1 MNILVLSGTD
11 SSSWIAKEILS
22 STMVERYSWVIQSKH
37 LTQIPRQNVRTT
49 SHVMLDNSEAEKYD
63 VVISHAGAGSTF
75 WALENN
81 KQLIT
86 IVDLRRADKHQSDL
100 GTWLHENRYSY
111 VLQNRIPAIDEI
123 EEVARDEFNRYHP
136 DIFDIKQIWAT
147 DESIR

>member
-1 MNILVLSGTD
+1 MNILVLCGTD

-22 STMVERYSWVIQSKH
+22 SNMVERYSWVIQSKH

-49 SHVMLDNSEAEKYD
+49 SHVILDNSEAEKYD
-63 VVISHAGAGSTF
+63 IVISHAGAGSTF

-86 IVDLRRADKHQSDL
+86 IVDLRRADKHQRDL
-100 GTWLHENRYSY
+100 GAWLHENRYSY

-123 EEVARDEFNRYHP
+123 EEVAGNEFNRYHP
-136 DIFDIKQIWAT
+136 DVFDIKQIWVK
-147 DESIR
+147 DESI